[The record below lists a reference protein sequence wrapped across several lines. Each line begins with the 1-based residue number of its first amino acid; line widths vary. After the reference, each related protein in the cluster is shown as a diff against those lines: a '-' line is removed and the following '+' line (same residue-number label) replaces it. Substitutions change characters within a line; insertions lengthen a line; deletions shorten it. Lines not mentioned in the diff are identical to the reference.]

1 MIARRADA
9 LSKVSDACVTAHKE
23 SGLQQ
28 GGKFASVQ
36 LDVSD
41 KQQVASLWTK
51 VPQDLRNVDILGK
64 SQILEHL
71 KHRSKLIRYLPK
83 VNNAGYVLGVE
94 HVGDISDKDI
104 EGMFATNVFGLI
116 SMTQLL
122 VKGSQLFIWKS
133 TPITNTICRV
143 QKTEFGTRY
152 QSWFDCWY

>member
-1 MIARRADA
+1 MLARRADA
-9 LSKVSDACVTAHKE
+9 LSKVSDACFAAHKE

-51 VPQDLRNVDILGK
+51 VPQELRNVDILGK
-64 SQILEHL
+64 SIYFKKTDLN
-71 KHRSKLIRYLPK
+71 RYIIFVK

-104 EGMFATNVFGLI
+104 EGMFSTNVFGLI
-116 SMTQLL
+116 SLTQLL
-122 VKGSQLFIWKS
+122 VKGSQFLIR
-133 TPITNTICRV
+133 TIH
-143 QKTEFGTRY
+143 FN
-152 QSWFDCWY
+152 D

>member
-1 MIARRADA
+1 LIARRADA
-9 LSKVSDACVTAHKE
+9 LSKVSDACDTAHKQ

-28 GGKFASVQ
+28 GGKFASIQ

-41 KQQVASLWTK
+41 KQQVASLWDK

-64 SQILEHL
+64 VLFTLQ
-71 KHRSKLIRYLPK
+71 HRSELIYTIFQK

-122 VKGSQLFIWKS
+122 VKGSQFLEHPHS
-133 TPITNTICRV
+133 NT
-143 QKTEFGTRY
+143 
-152 QSWFDCWY
+152 